1 MELQGWQMWIVF
13 GRSERDAKV
22 DVHGALERFTAR
34 PAGDDRADESVSG
47 RERFD
52 HGCVVEFFGEAKNQA
67 V

>member
-1 MELQGWQMWIVF
+1 MELQGWEMWIVL
-13 GRSERDAKV
+13 GRSERNANA
-22 DVHGALERFTAR
+22 DVYGALERFIAR
-34 PAGDDRADESVSG
+34 PAGNDRADESVSG